1 MMEYQSI
8 LYAKEEGVAIITFN
22 LPHKR
27 NAITAQMAGE
37 IDTALFD
44 AEGDR
49 DIAAVVITG
58 GEKYFTAGADVN
70 DIVSGHGEEPT
81 SVRMYEMHYP
91 TQAVFRHIS
100 RMNKP
105 TIAAIAGY
113 AFGGGLEMALC
124 CDFRIGT
131 EKAKLGLPEITLGI
145 IPGAGGT
152 QRLSRTIGLARAK
165 ELVLTGETI
174 SADRA
179 YEFGLITKVVK
190 EGTLLSEAKAYAG
203 KFKALPPFGL
213 RIAKTVLDK
222 GINMGLD
229 DALELEQLGFCMLY
243 STEDQKEG
251 VRAFAEKRSPR
262 FKGR

>member
-1 MMEYQSI
+1 MAYQSI

-37 IDTALFD
+37 IDSALFD
-44 AEGDR
+44 AEGDA

-58 GEKYFTAGADVN
+58 GEKFFIAGTDVN
-70 DIVSGHGEEPT
+70 DIVAGHGEEPT
-81 SVRMYEMHYP
+81 PVKMYEIHYP
-91 TQAVFRHIS
+91 TQAVYRHLS
-100 RMNKP
+100 RMSKP

-124 CDFRIGT
+124 CDFRVGT
-131 EKAKLGLPEITLGI
+131 ENAKLGLPEITLGI
-145 IPGAGGT
+145 MPGAGGT
-152 QRLSRTIGLARAK
+152 QRLSRLIGVARTK
-165 ELVLTGETI
+165 ELVLTGEAIT
-174 SADRA
+174 ANRA
-179 YEFGLITKVVK
+179 YELGLLTKVVK

-203 KFKALPPFGL
+203 KFKALPAFGL
-213 RIAKTVLDK
+213 RIAKTVIDK

-229 DALELEQLGFCMLY
+229 DALELEKLGFSMLY

-251 VRAFAEKRSPR
+251 LKAFTEKRRPR